1 MNIKPLIQ
9 NISNFLFDRFVQLIG
24 IVLTFLSIFVLL
36 ALFTYSAEDPNFVFS
51 NNNEINNIFGFQG
64 SIVSDFLLQTMGL
77 VSFLFSIT
85 LFITGINVVIKK
97 RLVIILEN
105 FFYTI
110 LYIIFGTVFLGI
122 FYLNSF
128 WLPVNGNGG
137 FVGNILTQTF
147 LENLILTNQKISYYI
162 LMLVTGLLFLKSI
175 NFSPMGLI
183 NFIKKTDLD
192 DVSIETENYKI
203 RVKKNSSS
211 ISEKVVHKSEK
222 PKIIEKKKTVVEDTT
237 TESITNE
244 EKAGN
249 NIIIKSPM
257 IGTFYKS
264 PNPESDPFVSEG
276 DTIKPGQTICII
288 EAMKL
293 FNEIESEV
301 TGKVVKVLAND
312 SSPVEFDQ
320 PLFEIDPS

>member
-1 MNIKPLIQ
+1 MNTKEIQ
-9 NISNFLFDRFVQLIG
+9 DI
-24 IVLTFLSIFVLL
+24 
-36 ALFTYSAEDPNFVFS
+36 
-51 NNNEINNIFGFQG
+51 
-64 SIVSDFLLQTMGL
+64 
-77 VSFLFSIT
+77 
-85 LFITGINVVIKK
+85 
-97 RLVIILEN
+97 
-105 FFYTI
+105 
-110 LYIIFGTVFLGI
+110 
-122 FYLNSF
+122 
-128 WLPVNGNGG
+128 
-137 FVGNILTQTF
+137 
-147 LENLILTNQKISYYI
+147 
-162 LMLVTGLLFLKSI
+162 
-175 NFSPMGLI
+175 I

-211 ISEKVVHKSEK
+211 ISEKVVHKSEI
-222 PKIIEKKKTVVEDTT
+222 PKIIEKKETVVEDTT
-237 TESITNE
+237 TKSSTTE
-244 EKAGN
+244 EKASN

-301 TGKVVKVLAND
+301 TGKIVKVLAND

>member
-1 MNIKPLIQ
+1 MNTKEIQ
-9 NISNFLFDRFVQLIG
+9 DI
-24 IVLTFLSIFVLL
+24 
-36 ALFTYSAEDPNFVFS
+36 
-51 NNNEINNIFGFQG
+51 
-64 SIVSDFLLQTMGL
+64 
-77 VSFLFSIT
+77 
-85 LFITGINVVIKK
+85 
-97 RLVIILEN
+97 
-105 FFYTI
+105 
-110 LYIIFGTVFLGI
+110 
-122 FYLNSF
+122 
-128 WLPVNGNGG
+128 
-137 FVGNILTQTF
+137 
-147 LENLILTNQKISYYI
+147 
-162 LMLVTGLLFLKSI
+162 
-175 NFSPMGLI
+175 I

-211 ISEKVVHKSEK
+211 ISEKVVHKSEI
-222 PKIIEKKKTVVEDTT
+222 PKIIEKKETVVEDTT
-237 TESITNE
+237 TESITTE
-244 EKAGN
+244 EKAGS

-257 IGTFYKS
+257 IGTFYRS

-320 PLFEIDPS
+320 PLFEIEPS

>member
-1 MNIKPLIQ
+1 MNTKEIQ
-9 NISNFLFDRFVQLIG
+9 DI
-24 IVLTFLSIFVLL
+24 
-36 ALFTYSAEDPNFVFS
+36 
-51 NNNEINNIFGFQG
+51 
-64 SIVSDFLLQTMGL
+64 
-77 VSFLFSIT
+77 
-85 LFITGINVVIKK
+85 
-97 RLVIILEN
+97 
-105 FFYTI
+105 
-110 LYIIFGTVFLGI
+110 
-122 FYLNSF
+122 
-128 WLPVNGNGG
+128 
-137 FVGNILTQTF
+137 
-147 LENLILTNQKISYYI
+147 
-162 LMLVTGLLFLKSI
+162 
-175 NFSPMGLI
+175 I

-211 ISEKVVHKSEK
+211 TSEKVNHKSEK
-222 PKIIEKKKTVVEDTT
+222 PKIIEKKETVVEDTT